1 MARVSRRRVPPVTGA
16 ILGALVL
23 AAVLAG
29 CADVGVPAAVPTTS
43 AQPASAVRLR
53 SASIE
58 YYLGGP
64 GDPVVELR
72 VYLEN
77 THTRHTDSTSILWD
91 PEFARQFTFLRS
103 EPAPWRVRTDEA
115 GWGSFDATGV
125 IPGQFATYRLWF
137 AVGTYAPLEPRLKI
151 IADGG
156 TLVAETVAL
165 APHLKWQ
172 RPRAEQSAFER
183 GPIAVLSAPAAL
195 LPTGPRLAFVFAV
208 TLALTLL
215 AVTLTGSLKAFRTA
229 VRAGTSAT

>member
-1 MARVSRRRVPPVTGA
+1 MGRVSRRGA
-16 ILGALVL
+16 PHVFG
-23 AAVLAG
+23 AVLMALLLAG
-29 CADVGVPAAVPTTS
+29 FLASCAEPAPQAPAATS
-43 AQPASAVRLR
+43 TASPATSVRLR
-53 SASIE
+53 SATIE

-64 GDPVVELR
+64 GDSVVELR

-103 EPAPWRVRTDEA
+103 EPEAWRARIDES
-115 GWGSFDATGV
+115 GWGSFDGTGV

-137 AVGTYAPLEPRLKI
+137 AAGTYMPLEPRLKI
-151 IADGG
+151 IANGN
-156 TLVAETVAL
+156 TLVAETIAV

-183 GPIAVLSAPAAL
+183 GPLAVLSAPVSL
-195 LPTGPRLAFVFAV
+195 LPSGPRLAFVYAV

-215 AVTLTGSLKAFRTA
+215 GVTLTGGLKAFRA
-229 VRAGTSAT
+229 AAH